1 MPRVICLVPSL
12 TETLIECG
20 VDVVGRTRFC
30 IHPKQK
36 VKEIAV
42 VGGTKG
48 VDWQKCQESKPDL
61 VVFDREEN
69 LKTMADECPYPWFAT
84 HITSIDSVA
93 GEFERLA
100 SQLNSELLAEHA
112 EQWQQLQAMPAKQD
126 FDWQNVPGQLKPLLN
141 TSNYKRVEYIIWR
154 DPWMAIGQQTFIN
167 SVLQKLGF
175 GEYLTN
181 HPKPYPELSE
191 QQMREDETFYLFS
204 SEPYRFLRYH
214 QKLLDEQ
221 RHGAIVDG
229 ELFSWFGIRSYR
241 MMMEILNKS

>member
-20 VDVVGRTRFC
+20 VEVVGRTRFC
-30 IHPKQK
+30 IHPKDK
-36 VKEIAV
+36 VKDVAV

-48 VDWQKCQESKPDL
+48 VDWQKCQSLKPDL

-69 LKTMADECPYPWFAT
+69 LKSMAEECPYPWFAT
-84 HITSIDSVA
+84 HINSIESVA
-93 GEFERLA
+93 GEFKRLA
-100 SQLNSELLAEHA
+100 QQLNSDKLLNHA
-112 EQWQQLQAMPAKQD
+112 EQWQKLNAMPAKQGV
-126 FDWQNVPGQLKPLLN
+126 DWQNIPGQLQPLLN
-141 TSNYKRVEYIIWR
+141 TSNYKKVEYIIWR
-154 DPWMAIGQQTFIN
+154 DPWMAIGKQTFIN

-175 GEYLTN
+175 AEYLSE
-181 HPKPYPELSE
+181 HLKPYPELSE
-191 QQMREDETFYLFS
+191 QQMQESDTFYLFS

-241 MMMEILNKS
+241 KIILKLEE

>member
-36 VKEIAV
+36 VKDIAV

-48 VDWQKCQESKPDL
+48 VDWQKCQELKPDL

-112 EQWQQLQAMPAKQD
+112 EQWQKLQVMPAKQEV
-126 FDWQNVPGQLKPLLN
+126 DWKNVPGQLQSLLN
-141 TSNYKRVEYIIWR
+141 VSNYKKVEYIIWR

-181 HPKPYPELSE
+181 HPKSYPELSE

-214 QKLLDEQ
+214 QKLLDEHH
-221 RHGAIVDG
+221 HGAIVDG